1 MALDEV
7 LITRAI
13 IERYTEKL
21 LTNLDIDVA
30 IVGGGPSGLT
40 RLGCWPGKV
49 GRSRFL
55 NGSCPSVE
63 ACGAGA

>member
-40 RLGCWPGKV
+40 PAWLLARQGW
-49 GRSRFL
+49 RSRFL